1 MSSINSINKPAGTIA
16 IAYFIGCRGSG
27 FGGGYT
33 CIELGHINSTSI
45 NSIMNSIVMIN
56 PWIWGVLP
64 PMGMMD
70 SHTSWC
76 SLIRMKLINKPRA
89 WSHRMGPTRKEEGQR
104 PRGFVI
110 DKIGDRYIAS
120 FIIGREVVFVW
131 ARSLEELKELLKRE
145 FGIEVGEVRVR
156 ATAFQPSPS

>member
-1 MSSINSINKPAGTIA
+1 
-16 IAYFIGCRGSG
+16 
-27 FGGGYT
+27 
-33 CIELGHINSTSI
+33 
-45 NSIMNSIVMIN
+45 
-56 PWIWGVLP
+56 
-64 PMGMMD
+64 
-70 SHTSWC
+70 
-76 SLIRMKLINKPRA
+76 
-89 WSHRMGPTRKEEGQR
+89 MGPTRKEEGQR